1 METKTI
7 QKEWSFNFDFNVT
20 TGKDYGRFFNGL
32 KEKKFLGNKIGESS
46 YFPPK
51 PFCSRTLKFEAELL
65 ECDGTG
71 IVEAFTIYHDEINMV
86 NFPQNDSIPK
96 VPFVLGVIK
105 IGNSDQC
112 LLHFLSGFDMS
123 DIKKLPEQIKVGMKV
138 KPVWA
143 EVRTGGILDIKYFQP
158 A

>member
-1 METKTI
+1 MAKDTI
-7 QKEWSFNFDFNVT
+7 QKDWSFNFDFNVT
-20 TGKDYGRFFNGL
+20 TGETYGRFFNGL
-32 KEKKFLGNKIGESS
+32 KDKKFLGNKIGGNS

-65 ECDGTG
+65 ESDGIGT
-71 IVEAFTIYHDEINMV
+71 IEAFTIYYDEINMV
-86 NFPQNDSIPK
+86 NFPQNDRIPK
-96 VPFVLGVIK
+96 IPFVLGVIK
-105 IGNSDQC
+105 IGNSDHC
-112 LLHFLSGFDMS
+112 LLHFLSDFGVS
-123 DIKKLPEQIKVGMKV
+123 DIKELPNKIKVGMKV